1 MAKIIAYDDEARQGM
16 LAGLDK
22 LADTV
27 KVTLGPKG
35 RNVVL
40 DKTYGAPT
48 ITNDGVSIAKEIDLD
63 DPYERIGAELVK
75 EVAKKTDD
83 VAGDGTTTATVLAQS
98 LVHEGLKNVT
108 AGSNPIALRRGIEKA
123 SEAIVKELIAAAK
136 DVETKDQIAAT
147 ATISAA
153 DPEVGEK
160 IAEALDKVGQDGVVT
175 VEDNNRFGLDLD
187 FTEGMR
193 FDKGYIAPY
202 FVTNAEDQTA
212 VLEEPYILLTSG
224 KVSSQQDVVHIAE
237 LVMKTGKPLLIIA
250 EDVDGEALPTL
261 ILNNIRG
268 TFKSC
273 AVKAPGFG
281 DRRKAMLQDMAILTG
296 AQVVSDELGLK
307 LDSVDMSVLGTA
319 KKVIVSKDETT
330 IVAGGG
336 SKEDVAA
343 RVAQIRAEIANTDS
357 DYDREKLQE
366 RLAKLA
372 GGVAVIKVGAA
383 TEVEAK
389 ERKHRIED
397 AVRNAKAAIEEGL
410 LPGGGVALVQ
420 AAAKAESD
428 VKLEG
433 DEATGAAI
441 VFRAIEAPIKQIA
454 ENAGLS
460 GDVVIDKVRSLPD
473 GQGLNAATNEYEDL
487 LAAGVT
493 DPVKVTRSAL
503 QNAASIAG
511 LFLTTEAA
519 VANKP
524 EPPAA
529 APAAGADMGY

>member
-1 MAKIIAYDDEARQGM
+1 MAKIIKYDEEARQGM
-16 LAGLDK
+16 LDGLDK
-22 LADTV
+22 LANTV
-27 KVTLGPKG
+27 KVTLGPRG

-48 ITNDGVSIAKEIDLD
+48 ITNDGDSIAKEIDLE

-98 LVHEGLKNVT
+98 LVHEGLKNVA

-123 SEAIVKELIAAAK
+123 AETVVKELLAAAK
-136 DVETKDQIAAT
+136 DVETKEQIAAT

-175 VEDNNRFGLDLD
+175 VEDNNKFGLDLD

-193 FDKGYIAPY
+193 FDKGYISPY

-212 VLEEPYILLTSG
+212 VLENPYILLTSG
-224 KVSSQQDVVHIAE
+224 KVSSQQDIVHIAE
-237 LVMKTGKPLLIIA
+237 LVMKSGRPLLIIA

-261 ILNNIRG
+261 VLNKIRG
-268 TFKSC
+268 TFNTV

-281 DRRKAMLQDMAILTG
+281 DRRKAMLQDIAILTG
-296 AQVVSDELGLK
+296 AQVVSDDLGLK
-307 LDSVDMSVLGTA
+307 LDSIDETVLGSA
-319 KKVIVSKDETT
+319 AKVIVSKDETT
-330 IVAGGG
+330 LVSGAG
-336 SKEDVAA
+336 SAEDVEA
-343 RVAQIRAEIANTDS
+343 RVAQIRAEIENSDS

-410 LPGGGVALVQ
+410 LPGGGVALIQ
-420 AAAKAESD
+420 AAAKANKD
-428 VKLEG
+428 VVLEG
-433 DEATGAAI
+433 DEAVGAQI

-473 GQGLNAATNEYEDL
+473 GQGLNAATGEYENL
-487 LAAGVT
+487 LEAGVT

-511 LFLTTEAA
+511 LFLTTEAV

-524 EPPAA
+524 EPPAPA
-529 APAAGADMGY
+529 APAGADMGY